1 MKKDGRLT
9 DAAGY
14 APTVRRRKL
23 LTNLITRAAERD
35 ARRRRFDQC
44 PMPCGRV
51 GEQFNEHFQAY
62 ITWTE
67 AWINAIKEERKCL
80 NPTQYKAQQ
89 RRPMP
94 PQYYRAGSPPKKKE
108 SGGTP

>member
-23 LTNLITRAAERD
+23 LTNLITRAAERSK
-35 ARRRRFDQC
+35 ARRVNRWDRPEAVPLSCSAREFREFVDW
-44 PMPCGRV
+44 
-51 GEQFNEHFQAY
+51 E
-62 ITWTE
+62 E